1 MFQNDNP
8 IVIHSSDKIDLL
20 YKANNFNIKEKS
32 QMMQFSIDYEFV
44 KTKKVNCEK
53 RFFNSSK
60 GL

>member
-1 MFQNDNP
+1 MFQNENP
-8 IVIHSSDKIDLL
+8 IFIHSNDEIELL
-20 YKANNFNIKEKS
+20 YKANNFNVKEKS

-53 RFFNSSK
+53 KYFNSSK